1 MSILKNNDPE
11 YREWI
16 QELSKRFRQSQIKA
30 AVRVNTEL
38 IRFYWSLGEDIVNRQ
53 MEKKYGAGIIETISR
68 DLQADFPN
76 TKGFSRRNL
85 FYARKFYLLYC
96 ERFKKVQQVVAQFD
110 SAAPSKHEGTTNEEV
125 LFSIPWG
132 HHCILIDKI
141 ENDPDKALFFV
152 RKTIENGW
160 SRSMLLNFLDT
171 NLYERSGK
179 AVHNFETALPS
190 TDSDLAEDLLK
201 DPYNFDFLT
210 LTDNYKEKDL
220 QKALEQHVTNFLI
233 ELGTCFAFVGRQVR
247 LEVGGDEF
255 YCDLLFYHLKLR
267 RYVVIE
273 LKTKKFQPE
282 FVSKVNFYCTAVDHL
297 LKGPYDQDTI
307 GLLICKEKND
317 LVAKWT
323 VEKNQLQPIGISEYE
338 LSTLLSK
345 ELPSIEQDED

>member
-30 AVRVNTEL
+30 AVKVNTEL

-76 TKGFSRRNL
+76 TKGFSKRNL

-96 ERFKKVQQVVAQFD
+96 ERSKKVQQVVAQFD
-110 SAAPSKHEGTTNEEV
+110 SAVTGKHESKTIEEF

-152 RKTIENGW
+152 
-160 SRSMLLNFLDT
+160 S
-171 NLYERSGK
+171 
-179 AVHNFETALPS
+179 
-190 TDSDLAEDLLK
+190 
-201 DPYNFDFLT
+201 
-210 LTDNYKEKDL
+210 
-220 QKALEQHVTNFLI
+220 
-233 ELGTCFAFVGRQVR
+233 
-247 LEVGGDEF
+247 
-255 YCDLLFYHLKLR
+255 KL
-267 RYVVIE
+267 
-273 LKTKKFQPE
+273 
-282 FVSKVNFYCTAVDHL
+282 NFYCTAVDHL

-338 LSTLLSK
+338 LSQFLTK
-345 ELPSIEQDED
+345 ELPPMNHDDLSASTLP

>member
-30 AVRVNTEL
+30 AVKVNTEL
-38 IRFYWSLGEDIVNRQ
+38 VRFYWSLGEDIVNRQ

-68 DLQADFPN
+68 DLQEQFPEV
-76 TKGFSRRNL
+76 KGLSRRNI
-85 FYARKFYLLYC
+85 FYTKEFYLLYYQHV
-96 ERFKKVQQVVAQFD
+96 KKVPQVVAQLGD
-110 SAAPSKHEGTTNEEV
+110 NNQSSLMGE
-125 LFSIPWG
+125 LLSIPWG
-132 HHCILIDKI
+132 HHRTILDKVKK
-141 ENDPDKALFFV
+141 NPDKALY
-152 RKTIENGW
+152 
-160 SRSMLLNFLDT
+160 L
-171 NLYERSGK
+171 K

-210 LTDNYKEKDL
+210 LTDNFKEKDL
-220 QKALEQHVTNFLI
+220 QKALEQHVANFLI
-233 ELGTCFAFVGRQVR
+233 ELGTGFAFVGRQVR

-255 YCDLLFYHLKLR
+255 FCDLLFYHLKLR

-282 FVSKVNFYCTAVDHL
+282 FVSKLNFYCTAVDHL

-345 ELPSIEQDED
+345 ELASD

>member
-1 MSILKNNDPE
+1 MQGLQSLKNNDPE

-30 AVRVNTEL
+30 AVRVNSEL
-38 IRFYWSLGEDIVNRQ
+38 LRFYWSLGEDIVKKQ
-53 MEKKYGAGIIETISR
+53 VEKKYGAGIMSILSQ
-68 DLQADFPN
+68 DLQKLFPN
-76 TKGFSRRNL
+76 VKGFSSRNL
-85 FYARKFYLLYC
+85 YYVKSFYLLYNQII
-96 ERFKKVQQVVAQFD
+96 EKVPQLGAKLPPPGED
-110 SAAPSKHEGTTNEEV
+110 SSKNMI
-125 LFSIPWG
+125 LSIPWG
-132 HHCILIDKI
+132 HHKVLIDKLM
-141 ENDPDKALFFV
+141 NNPDKALFFV
-152 RKTIENGW
+152 HKTIENGW
-160 SRSMLLNFLDT
+160 SRSMLLNFIDT
-171 NLYERSGK
+171 DLYERSGK
-179 AVHNFETALPS
+179 AIHNFDTALPS
-190 TDSDLAEDLLK
+190 MDSDLAQNLLK

-210 LTDNYKEKDL
+210 LSEDYKEKDL
-220 QKALEQHVTNFLI
+220 QKALEQHLAHFLI
-233 ELGTCFAFVGRQVR
+233 ELGSGFAFVGRQVR

-282 FVSKVNFYCTAVDHL
+282 FVSKLNFYCTAVDHL

-345 ELPSIEQDED
+345 ELASD

>member
-16 QELSKRFRQSQIKA
+16 QELSTRFRQSQIKA

-68 DLQADFPN
+68 DLQEQFPEV
-76 TKGFSRRNL
+76 KGLSRRNI
-85 FYARKFYLLYC
+85 FYTKEFYLLYYQHV
-96 ERFKKVQQVVAQFD
+96 KKVPQVVAQLGD
-110 SAAPSKHEGTTNEEV
+110 NNQSSLMGE
-125 LFSIPWG
+125 LLSIPWG
-132 HHCILIDKI
+132 HHRTILDKVKK
-141 ENDPDKALFFV
+141 NPDKALYFV

-233 ELGTCFAFVGRQVR
+233 ELGTGFAFVGRQVR

-282 FVSKVNFYCTAVDHL
+282 FVSKLNFYCTAVDHL

-345 ELPSIEQDED
+345 ELASD

>member
-30 AVRVNTEL
+30 AVRVNSEL
-38 IRFYWSLGEDIVNRQ
+38 LRFYWSLGEDIVKKQ
-53 MEKKYGAGIIETISR
+53 VEKKYGAGIMSILSQ
-68 DLQADFPN
+68 DLQKLFPN
-76 TKGFSRRNL
+76 VKGFSSRNL
-85 FYARKFYLLYC
+85 YYVKSFYLLYNQII
-96 ERFKKVQQVVAQFD
+96 EKVPQLGAKLPPPGED
-110 SAAPSKHEGTTNEEV
+110 SSKNMI
-125 LFSIPWG
+125 LSIPWG
-132 HHCILIDKI
+132 HHKVLIDKLM
-141 ENDPDKALFFV
+141 NNPDKALFFV
-152 RKTIENGW
+152 HKTIENGW
-160 SRSMLLNFLDT
+160 SRSMLLNFIDT
-171 NLYERSGK
+171 DLYERSGK
-179 AVHNFETALPS
+179 AVHNFDTALPS
-190 TDSDLAEDLLK
+190 MDSDLAQNLLK

-210 LTDNYKEKDL
+210 LSEDYKEKDL
-220 QKALEQHVTNFLI
+220 QKSLEQHLAHFLI
-233 ELGTCFAFVGRQVR
+233 ELGSGFAFVGRQVR

-282 FVSKVNFYCTAVDHL
+282 FVSKLNFYCTAVDHL

-338 LSTLLSK
+338 LTSLLSE

>member
-1 MSILKNNDPE
+1 MD
-11 YREWI
+11 
-16 QELSKRFRQSQIKA
+16 
-30 AVRVNTEL
+30 
-38 IRFYWSLGEDIVNRQ
+38 
-53 MEKKYGAGIIETISR
+53 
-68 DLQADFPN
+68 
-76 TKGFSRRNL
+76 
-85 FYARKFYLLYC
+85 
-96 ERFKKVQQVVAQFD
+96 KV
-110 SAAPSKHEGTTNEEV
+110 GGN
-125 LFSIPWG
+125 
-132 HHCILIDKI
+132 
-141 ENDPDKALFFV
+141 PDKALFFV
-152 RKTIENGW
+152 RKTLENGW
-160 SRSMLLNFLDT
+160 SRSMLLNSLDT

-190 TDSDLAEDLLK
+190 TDSDLAKDLLK

-210 LTDNYKEKDL
+210 LTDNYKERDL
-220 QKALEQHVTNFLI
+220 QKALEQHVANFLI
-233 ELGTCFAFVGRQVR
+233 ELGTGFAFVGRQVR

-282 FVSKVNFYCTAVDHL
+282 FVSKLNFYCTAVDHL

-338 LSTLLSK
+338 LTTMLAE
-345 ELPSIEQDED
+345 ELPSIEQAED

>member
-30 AVRVNTEL
+30 AVKVNTEL
-38 IRFYWSLGEDIVNRQ
+38 VRFYWSLGEDIVNRQ

-141 ENDPDKALFFV
+141 ENDPDKALFSSA
-152 RKTIENGW
+152 RP
-160 SRSMLLNFLDT
+160 SR
-171 NLYERSGK
+171 
-179 AVHNFETALPS
+179 TA
-190 TDSDLAEDLLK
+190 
-201 DPYNFDFLT
+201 
-210 LTDNYKEKDL
+210 
-220 QKALEQHVTNFLI
+220 
-233 ELGTCFAFVGRQVR
+233 
-247 LEVGGDEF
+247 
-255 YCDLLFYHLKLR
+255 
-267 RYVVIE
+267 
-273 LKTKKFQPE
+273 
-282 FVSKVNFYCTAVDHL
+282 
-297 LKGPYDQDTI
+297 GPGPCY
-307 GLLICKEKND
+307 
-317 LVAKWT
+317 
-323 VEKNQLQPIGISEYE
+323 
-338 LSTLLSK
+338 
-345 ELPSIEQDED
+345 

>member
-1 MSILKNNDPE
+1 MSNYFNIDPE

-16 QELSKRFRQSQIKA
+16 QELSTRFRQSQIKA
-30 AVRVNTEL
+30 AMKVNTEL
-38 IRFYWSLGEDIVNRQ
+38 VRFYWSLGEDIVNRQ
-53 MEKKYGAGIIETISR
+53 MEKKYGAGIIDTISR
-68 DLQADFPN
+68 DLQAEFPG

-85 FYARKFYLLYC
+85 FYARKFYLLYS
-96 ERFKKVQQVVAQFD
+96 ERFKKVQQVVAQLD
-110 SAAPSKHEGTTNEEV
+110 STKTKKNEGQTIDEV

-132 HHCILIDKI
+132 HHCILIDRI
-141 ENDPDKALFFV
+141 ENNPDKALFFV
-152 RKTIENGW
+152 HKTIENGW
-160 SRSMLLNFLDT
+160 SRAMLLNFIGTD
-171 NLYERSGK
+171 LYERTGK

-190 TDSDLAEDLLK
+190 TDSDLARELLK

-210 LTDNYKEKDL
+210 LSEDYKEKDL
-220 QKALEQHVTNFLI
+220 QKALEQHVAHFLI
-233 ELGTCFAFVGRQVR
+233 ELGNGFAFVGRQVR

-282 FVSKVNFYCTAVDHL
+282 YVSKLNFYCTAVDHL
-297 LKGPYDQDTI
+297 LKGPFDQDTV

-338 LSTLLSK
+338 IKEFLSK
-345 ELPSIEQDED
+345 ELPSEMD

>member
-1 MSILKNNDPE
+1 MGNLKDINPE

-30 AVRVNTEL
+30 AVKVNTEL
-38 IRFYWSLGEDIVNRQ
+38 LRFYWSLGEDIVKRQ
-53 MEKKYGAGIIETISR
+53 VEKRYGAGIINILSR
-68 DLQADFPN
+68 DLQAEFPG

-85 FYARKFYLLYC
+85 FYMRKFYLLYYQ
-96 ERFKKVQQVVAQFD
+96 RFEKVQQVVAQSIGD
-110 SAAPSKHEGTTNEEV
+110 DV

-132 HHCILIDKI
+132 HHCILIDRY
-141 ENDPDKALFFV
+141 ENDPDKALFYV
-152 RKTIENGW
+152 HKTIENGW
-160 SRSMLLNFLDT
+160 SRAMLLNFLDT

-190 TDSDLAEDLLK
+190 TDSDLAKEMLK

-210 LTDNYKEKDL
+210 LSENYREKDL
-220 QKALEQHVTNFLI
+220 QKALEQHVAHFLI
-233 ELGTCFAFVGRQVR
+233 ELGTGFAFVGRQFR

-255 YCDLLFYHLKLR
+255 FCDLLFYHLKLR
-267 RYVVIE
+267 RYVVVE
-273 LKTKKFQPE
+273 LKTKKFEPE
-282 FVSKVNFYCTAVDHL
+282 FVSKLNFYCTAVDNL

-338 LSTLLSK
+338 LSRLLPE
-345 ELPSIEQDED
+345 ELPPIDPSEDD

>member
-1 MSILKNNDPE
+1 MRYYKYKETTD
-11 YREWI
+11 
-16 QELSKRFRQSQIKA
+16 
-30 AVRVNTEL
+30 
-38 IRFYWSLGEDIVNRQ
+38 SLQG
-53 MEKKYGAGIIETISR
+53 
-68 DLQADFPN
+68 LQADFPN
-76 TKGFSRRNL
+76 TKGFSKRNL

-96 ERFKKVQQVVAQFD
+96 ERSKKVQQVVAQFD
-110 SAAPSKHEGTTNEEV
+110 SAVTGKHESKTIEEF

-190 TDSDLAEDLLK
+190 TDSDLAKGLLK

-220 QKALEQHVTNFLI
+220 QKALEQHVANFLI
-233 ELGTCFAFVGRQVR
+233 ELGTGFAFVGRQVR
-247 LEVGGDEF
+247 LEVGGDE
-255 YCDLLFYHLKLR
+255 
-267 RYVVIE
+267 
-273 LKTKKFQPE
+273 
-282 FVSKVNFYCTAVDHL
+282 FYCTAVDHL

-345 ELPSIEQDED
+345 ELASD

>member
-76 TKGFSRRNL
+76 TKGFSKRNL

-110 SAAPSKHEGTTNEEV
+110 SAAPGKHESKTIEDV

-190 TDSDLAEDLLK
+190 TDSDLAKDLLK

-220 QKALEQHVTNFLI
+220 QKALEQHVTTN
-233 ELGTCFAFVGRQVR
+233 
-247 LEVGGDEF
+247 
-255 YCDLLFYHLKLR
+255 
-267 RYVVIE
+267 
-273 LKTKKFQPE
+273 
-282 FVSKVNFYCTAVDHL
+282 
-297 LKGPYDQDTI
+297 
-307 GLLICKEKND
+307 
-317 LVAKWT
+317 
-323 VEKNQLQPIGISEYE
+323 SEPA
-338 LSTLLSK
+338 
-345 ELPSIEQDED
+345 LPSWAGKFGWKSVVTNSTATCCSIISN

>member
-76 TKGFSRRNL
+76 TKGFSKRNL

-110 SAAPSKHEGTTNEEV
+110 SAAPGKHESKTIEDV

-152 RKTIENGW
+152 RKTI
-160 SRSMLLNFLDT
+160 
-171 NLYERSGK
+171 
-179 AVHNFETALPS
+179 
-190 TDSDLAEDLLK
+190 AEDLLK

-220 QKALEQHVTNFLI
+220 QKALEQHVANFLI
-233 ELGTCFAFVGRQVR
+233 ELGTGFAFVGRQVR

-255 YCDLLFYHLKLR
+255 FCDLLFYHLKLR

-273 LKTKKFQPE
+273 LKTKKFQLTSLINRG
-282 FVSKVNFYCTAVDHL
+282 FIL
-297 LKGPYDQDTI
+297 I
-307 GLLICKEKND
+307 GKKIPPLWVCL
-317 LVAKWT
+317 
-323 VEKNQLQPIGISEYE
+323 
-338 LSTLLSK
+338 
-345 ELPSIEQDED
+345 

>member
-30 AVRVNTEL
+30 AVRVNSEL
-38 IRFYWSLGEDIVNRQ
+38 LRFYWSLGEDIVKKQ
-53 MEKKYGAGIIETISR
+53 VEKKYGAGIMSILSQ
-68 DLQADFPN
+68 DLQKLFPN
-76 TKGFSRRNL
+76 VKGFSSRNL
-85 FYARKFYLLYC
+85 YYVKSFYLLYNQII
-96 ERFKKVQQVVAQFD
+96 EKVPQLGAKLPPPGED
-110 SAAPSKHEGTTNEEV
+110 SSKNKI
-125 LFSIPWG
+125 LSIPWG
-132 HHCILIDKI
+132 HHKVLIDKLM
-141 ENDPDKALFFV
+141 NNPAKALFFV
-152 RKTIENGW
+152 HKTIENGW
-160 SRSMLLNFLDT
+160 SRSMLLNFIDT
-171 NLYERSGK
+171 DLYERSGK
-179 AVHNFETALPS
+179 AVHNFDTALPS
-190 TDSDLAEDLLK
+190 MDSDLAQNFLK

-210 LTDNYKEKDL
+210 LSEDYKEKDL
-220 QKALEQHVTNFLI
+220 QKSLEQHLAHFLI
-233 ELGTCFAFVGRQVR
+233 ELGSGFAFVGRQVR

-267 RYVVIE
+267 RYAVIE

-282 FVSKVNFYCTAVDHL
+282 FVSKLNFYCTAVDHL